1 MKSFSDKILEKQN
14 IDWALSDPLN
24 RVELTELCTAM
35 QMMLDRLD
43 DIPSTIEAELSE
55 SEVEHL
61 ARVVAEQLQDVFDG
75 RFGEIERQIEAIH
88 IILAEER

>member
-24 RVELTELCTAM
+24 RIGLTELCTAM
-35 QMMLDRLD
+35 QMMLDKLD
-43 DIPSTIEAELSE
+43 EIPSTIEAELSD

-61 ARVVAEQLQDVFDG
+61 AQVVAEQLQDVFDG